1 MQLSSSSKPIV
12 YLTIFACEF
21 HNNEFAKWNDMEKI
35 AIRDDVSDADRA
47 VIKVFARI
55 DKLGFATSSGLVS
68 GLLVFLATV
77 LLTMADDGVTT
88 QALQLLNQYFIG
100 YTVTF
105 KGSFIGM
112 GYTFLWGF
120 VFGWLFAYLHNLFVA
135 FYIYRVK
142 RKLALL
148 SFRDF
153 LDHF

>member
-1 MQLSSSSKPIV
+1 M
-12 YLTIFACEF
+12 LTAMLAAENILGANHDLWEVNTDQEY
-21 HNNEFAKWNDMEKI
+21 HEEI
-35 AIRDDVSDADRA
+35 AIPADVSAADRA

-55 DKLGFATSSGLVS
+55 DKLGLATSSGTVS
-68 GLLVFLATV
+68 GLLVFLAT
-77 LLTMADDGVTT
+77 LWLTFAGGGVTT
-88 QALQLLNQYFIG
+88 QALELLNQFYIG
-100 YTVTF
+100 YTVTV

-120 VFGWLFAYLHNLFVA
+120 LFGWLFAYLHNLFIA